1 MLAAPLDLSGLW
13 SLHAIDRPDLK
24 DEPYQPVTHPDFSF
38 ADDDIDTF
46 EVIGDRD
53 VLVHHPYESFTTSM
67 QRFVEEA
74 AADPDV
80 LAIKQTLYRTAG
92 SPIVNSL
99 IEAAERGK
107 QVVVLVE
114 IKARFDESANIA
126 WARTLERAGCHVVYG
141 LAGLKTHCKLCL
153 VVRDEGGR
161 LRQYVHVGTGNYNPI
176 TARMYEDLGLF
187 TADPELAAEVAHLFN
202 YITGFSRD
210 KKYRRMIVA
219 PHGMRTRMVSMIE
232 RETAAS
238 TPERPGRIIIKMN
251 HLADEA
257 VIDALYAASE
267 AGVRIDLVV
276 RTICRLRPG
285 VKGLS
290 KNIKVKS
297 ILGRF
302 LEHSRV
308 FYFENGGDEEM
319 YIGSADMMER
329 NLDRRVEALAAVES
343 PEIKDQL
350 KLVLELA
357 LSDNTGSWS
366 LDRNGKWTRI
376 SVPESEMRLNL
387 QDQLMRHSVGDA

>member
-1 MLAAPLDLSGLW
+1 
-13 SLHAIDRPDLK
+13 
-24 DEPYQPVTHPDFSF
+24 
-38 ADDDIDTF
+38 
-46 EVIGDRD
+46 
-53 VLVHHPYESFTTSM
+53 
-67 QRFVEEA
+67 
-74 AADPDV
+74 
-80 LAIKQTLYRTAG
+80 
-92 SPIVNSL
+92 
-99 IEAAERGK
+99 
-107 QVVVLVE
+107 
-114 IKARFDESANIA
+114 
-126 WARTLERAGCHVVYG
+126 
-141 LAGLKTHCKLCL
+141 
-153 VVRDEGGR
+153 
-161 LRQYVHVGTGNYNPI
+161 
-176 TARMYEDLGLF
+176 
-187 TADPELAAEVAHLFN
+187 
-202 YITGFSRD
+202 
-210 KKYRRMIVA
+210 
-219 PHGMRTRMVSMIE
+219 MRTRMVSMIE

-238 TPERPGRIIIKMN
+238 TPDRPGRIIIKMN